1 MAGVQIRS
9 FLITTLRISLAEG
22 VRKRLLLILSKKSLT
37 PSRAIVTGVKKVLEG
52 LLAKQ
57 ASLYCLFK

>member
-9 FLITTLRISLAEG
+9 SLITTLRISPTQG

-37 PSRAIVTGVKKVLEG
+37 PLYIIVTGVKKSTRKIARETG
-52 LLAKQ
+52 L
-57 ASLYCLFK
+57 SLLLV